1 MDGKKVK
8 DSHITI
14 ISQMTHQD
22 ANLAGNVSG
31 GVILKRIDDTAGIV
45 ACRYANS
52 NVVTASIDQVDFY
65 SPVFVGDLLRIIAS
79 VNHVGPTSMEI
90 GARVEADNFMTGEVR
105 HTASA
110 YLIFVSLDLSG
121 KPIPVPPLILE
132 TEEEIRRNKQ
142 AQMRREIR
150 LEENKL
156 GI

>member
-1 MDGKKVK
+1 MDAKKVK

-31 GVILKRIDDTAGIV
+31 GVILKHIDDTAAIV
-45 ACRYANS
+45 ACRHANS

-65 SPVFVGDLLRIIAS
+65 SPVFVGDLLRITAS
-79 VNHVGPTSMEI
+79 VNYVGKTSMEI
-90 GARVEADNFMTGEVR
+90 GARVEAENFMSGEVR

-110 YLIFVSLDLSG
+110 YLILVALDLSG
-121 KPIPVPPLILE
+121 NPIPVPHLIVE
-132 TEEEIRRNKQ
+132 TEEEIGRNKQ

-150 LEENKL
+150 FKENKL

>member
-1 MDGKKVK
+1 MDAKKVK

-31 GVILKRIDDTAGIV
+31 GVILKHIDDTAAIV
-45 ACRYANS
+45 ACRHANS

-65 SPVFVGDLLRIIAS
+65 SPVFVGDLLRITAS
-79 VNHVGPTSMEI
+79 INYVGKTSMEI
-90 GARVEADNFMTGEVR
+90 GARVEAENFMSGEIR

-110 YLIFVSLDLSG
+110 YLILVALDLSG
-121 KPIPVPPLILE
+121 NPIPVPRLTLE
-132 TEEEIRRNKQ
+132 TEEEIGRNKQ
-142 AQMRREIR
+142 AQMRRDIR
-150 LEENKL
+150 LKENKL